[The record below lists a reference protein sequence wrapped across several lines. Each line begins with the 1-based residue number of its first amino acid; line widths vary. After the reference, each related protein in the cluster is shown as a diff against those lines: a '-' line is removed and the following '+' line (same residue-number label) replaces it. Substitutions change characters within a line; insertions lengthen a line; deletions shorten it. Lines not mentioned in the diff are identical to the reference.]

1 MRTKFA
7 NLLKPALLIGAVM
20 CCFSCVYDEKTEE
33 IPQDNKSDVSLM
45 KIVVVDSCE
54 YIQYHTW
61 GYESVTHKG
70 NCKYCA
76 ERMRRLIIK

>member
-20 CCFSCVYDEKTEE
+20 CCFSSCKESNVKTNSTGIIVGNYINE
-33 IPQDNKSDVSLM
+33 I
-45 KIVVVDSCE
+45 KIVEIDSCE
-54 YIQYHTW
+54 YLW
-61 GYESVTHKG
+61 GDWGNATVLTHKG

-76 ERMRRLIIK
+76 KRSLK